1 MKNKASSSPELEVL
15 GMLLYARTREA
26 VQPNERF
33 LMDGNEIHVRTLD
46 LAGQFGDISS
56 ELEDIAALMGSK

>member
-1 MKNKASSSPELEVL
+1 
-15 GMLLYARTREA
+15 
-26 VQPNERF
+26 
-33 LMDGNEIHVRTLD
+33 MDGNEIHVRTLD